1 MLAGVYSFS
10 CLLLGIAIV
19 DRKRRAVDPAV
30 VQLRKHLETQSKRIR
45 AAAEL
50 PSREGAQEVAD
61 ALRQMLAKVPEARS
75 AEIESF
81 LGECDALVYAPDEP
95 PAASSAEL
103 RERAV
108 ALADGMPGGAQ

>member
-1 MLAGVYSFS
+1 MLGGIYSFS
-10 CLLLGIAIV
+10 CLLLGVAIV

-30 VQLRKHLETQSKRIR
+30 ALLRKHLKTQSKRIG
-45 AAAEL
+45 AAAKL
-50 PSREGAQEVAD
+50 RGREGVREVAD

-81 LGECDALVYAPDEP
+81 LGECDALTYAPDEP
-95 PAASSAEL
+95 PAPSSADL

-108 ALADGMPGGAQ
+108 LLADGISRRAQ